1 MSPRAV
7 ILLVLAAA
15 LALPAATAAKADPCA
30 ADQRL
35 VNAWHKVLAD
45 NGKITAR
52 QTAILQEIFRRLSTN
67 QAVPPEL
74 FDELRTLVAKNRR
87 QLAAGERRIVLI
99 KPGTANGRELK
110 RLVLRFIRV
119 VARPLNNCIG
129 KLLVAD
135 TPEKLDAVVQCVDST
150 SRARVALSRDVSR
163 SLKRVQANRSRCAR
177 P

>member
-1 MSPRAV
+1 VSLRAV

-15 LALPAATAAKADPCA
+15 LALPAATAAKVDPCA

-35 VNAWHKVLAD
+35 VNAWHKVLVD

-67 QAVPPEL
+67 QAVPPAL

-87 QLAAGERRIVLI
+87 QLAAGERRIALI

-150 SRARVALSRDVSR
+150 SRARVALSRDVDR
-163 SLKRVQANRSRCAR
+163 SLKRVQANRSKCAR